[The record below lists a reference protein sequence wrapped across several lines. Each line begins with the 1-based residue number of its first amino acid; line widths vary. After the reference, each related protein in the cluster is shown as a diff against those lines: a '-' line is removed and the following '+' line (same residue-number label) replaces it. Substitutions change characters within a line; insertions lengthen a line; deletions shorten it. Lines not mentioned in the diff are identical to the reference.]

1 MTDSDGLE
9 MLVLNDCEEEEELV
23 GVDDGAGLL
32 EEVLVVTGT
41 VEELSID
48 FMLLVEAEELV
59 IPVTVVG
66 VGLALV
72 DALLVLMI
80 FELVV
85 GLLEGLLLDATT
97 SIVT

>member
-9 MLVLNDCEEEEELV
+9 MLVLNGCEEEEELV

-48 FMLLVEAEELV
+48 FMLLAEAEELV

>member
-1 MTDSDGLE
+1 VTDSDGLE
-9 MLVLNDCEEEEELV
+9 MLVLNGCEEEEELV

-48 FMLLVEAEELV
+48 FMLLAEAEELV

>member
-48 FMLLVEAEELV
+48 FMLLAEAEELV